1 VESPNRIREVET
13 PDTLSIGAV
22 FGGSPAFDEA
32 WMPEIQRVMKEV
44 ISLREGVESPLCVN
58 VVFHVEGRL
67 LPPVEFDGV
76 RTGRCSRRTMHLM
89 VQAAIPAEP
98 VEDRRAVLVGLL
110 RDAVAE
116 AGSLA
121 KRRKIADDLPE
132 LRGIVDALPEN

>member
-1 VESPNRIREVET
+1 MDSPNRFREVET

-22 FGGSPAFDEA
+22 FGGSPAFDAA
-32 WMPEIQRVMKEV
+32 WMPEIQRLMQEV
-44 ISLREGVESPLCVN
+44 ISRREGVESPLCVN
-58 VVFHVEGRL
+58 VVFPAGGRL
-67 LPPVEFDGV
+67 LPPVEFEGV
-76 RTGRCSRRTMHLM
+76 RTGRFSRKTLHLM

-116 AGSLA
+116 AGALA

-132 LRGIVDALPEN
+132 LRGIVEALPEN